1 MQNNPQNT
9 MSIAYN
15 PKYESLVKQHL
26 ALTGAFISQVGVVE
40 KLREEIEE
48 LNTML
53 DRQQQQLT
61 KLVADTTLPAE
72 AGLPEVPA
80 KKKKGKKPTETS
92 EIPTESG
99 TK

>member
-1 MQNNPQNT
+1 
-9 MSIAYN
+9 MSIAYK
-15 PKYESLVKQHL
+15 PKYDSLVKQHL

-53 DRQQQQLT
+53 DRQQQQLAALT
-61 KLVADTTLPAE
+61 ASVTLEPATT
-72 AGLPEVPA
+72 EVPI
-80 KKKKGKKPTETS
+80 KKKKGKKPTDNPPSLE
-92 EIPTESG
+92 ESG